1 MLKSFQFLL
10 ALFMLQSFS
19 VKAETDVSPFCP
31 TLESL
36 NATTRFYYDKVI
48 TDVAADARYKDQFLS
63 VGINAPF
70 PFDDLR
76 LLETITDSAVCQK
89 LNERFADLDL
99 EFVYDRE
106 LHQYAPAYFVVYYEL
121 QDRYIVF
128 RQPYS
133 AGSDREDVVG
143 PPTLGWTVASIY
155 DKKNLNFLGNI
166 TF

>member
-1 MLKSFQFLL
+1 MPKPFKILL
-10 ALFMLQSFS
+10 ALIILQSFS
-19 VKAETDVSPFCP
+19 ANAETDASPFCP
-31 TLESL
+31 TLEGL

-48 TDVAADARYKDQFLS
+48 ADVAADARYKDQFLN

-70 PFDDLR
+70 PIDGLR
-76 LLETITDSAVCQK
+76 ILETIKDSAVCQK

-99 EFVYDRE
+99 EFIYDRE
-106 LHQYAPAYFVVYYEL
+106 LHRYTPAYFAVYYEL
-121 QDRYIVF
+121 QNRYIVF

-155 DKKNLNFLGNI
+155 DKKNLNFLGSI